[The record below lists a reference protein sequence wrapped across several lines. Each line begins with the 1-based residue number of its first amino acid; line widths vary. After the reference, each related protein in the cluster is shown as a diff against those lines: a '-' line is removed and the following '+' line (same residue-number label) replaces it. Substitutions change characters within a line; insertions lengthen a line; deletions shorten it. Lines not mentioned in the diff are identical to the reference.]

1 MTFQNLRLGK
11 CWKLFG
17 ATLSMENEID
27 DATFVTQGGFGRRLR
42 SWRENRK
49 LSSVLFYGDER
60 VLVL

>member
-11 CWKLFG
+11 CWKLFR

-27 DATFVTQGGFGRRLR
+27 DDDDIRRGLR